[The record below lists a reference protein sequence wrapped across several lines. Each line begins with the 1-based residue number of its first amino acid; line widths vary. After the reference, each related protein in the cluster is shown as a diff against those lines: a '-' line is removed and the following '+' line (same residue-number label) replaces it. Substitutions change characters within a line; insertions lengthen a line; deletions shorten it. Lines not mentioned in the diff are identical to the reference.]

1 MLKLKK
7 LKELSQIGSADVIG
21 NAITAFF
28 WLFLSSQIPPEQY
41 GEIFYFIGIVA
52 TASAFVLIGNQNT
65 LIVYVSK
72 KIKIESTLYFIS
84 LMLGI
89 VASFIIMI
97 LFYRVDAIFLLFG
110 YVINTLSIGQLLGN
124 KSFSSYSKFMLLQK
138 GLTLSLGIL
147 FFIIFGSEGILYALA
162 LSYVF
167 YIIIIFR
174 KFKETRID
182 FSLLKDRSTFIVN
195 NYAIDILTKINA
207 HLNKFIIVPLL
218 GFSILGNFSLS
229 LQIVNIGMI
238 FTMIV
243 FKYTVSHDAQGQE
256 NKKLKKLTVFISII
270 IALSGMFIAP
280 YVIPIFFTQ
289 YIEAIDAIRIIS
301 FSLIPMTITSMYSSK
316 LLGQEKNK
324 RIVLSKIASIVTFIV
339 SILILGPSYGITGLA
354 FSYLL
359 ATIAESTSLMMKFEK
374 LSSNK
379 SS

>member
-1 MLKLKK
+1 M
-7 LKELSQIGSADVIG
+7 G

-28 WLFLSSQIPPEQY
+28 WLFLSSQIPPDQY
-41 GEIFYFIGIVA
+41 GELFYFIGIVA
-52 TASAFVLIGNQNT
+52 TASAFVLFGNQNT

-72 KIKIESTLYFIS
+72 KIQIESTLYFIS
-84 LMLGI
+84 LMLGV

-97 LFYRVDAIFLLFG
+97 LFYRVDTIFLLFG
-110 YVINTLSIGQLLGN
+110 YIINTLAIGQLLGN
-124 KSFSSYSKFMLLQK
+124 KSFSLYSKYMLLQK

-162 LSYVF
+162 LSYIF
-167 YIIIIFR
+167 FIIVIFR
-174 KFKETRID
+174 KFRDTKIN
-182 FSLLKDRSTFIVN
+182 FKLLKNRSTFIVN

-218 GFSILGNFSLS
+218 GFTVLGNFSLS

-243 FKYTVSHDAQGQE
+243 FKYTISHDAQGQE
-256 NKKLKKLTVFISII
+256 NKKLKKLAVIISII
-270 IALSGMFIAP
+270 IALFGMFIAP
-280 YVIPIFFTQ
+280 YVIPIFFPQ

-301 FSLIPMTITSMYSSK
+301 FSLIPMTITSTYSSK
-316 LLGQEKNK
+316 LLGREKNK
-324 RIVLSKIASIVTFIV
+324 RIVLSKIVSIATFII
-339 SILILGPSYGITGLA
+339 SILILGPFYGIIGLA

-359 ATIAESTSLMMKFEK
+359 ATIAESSSLIIKFEK
-374 LSSNK
+374 LHSNK